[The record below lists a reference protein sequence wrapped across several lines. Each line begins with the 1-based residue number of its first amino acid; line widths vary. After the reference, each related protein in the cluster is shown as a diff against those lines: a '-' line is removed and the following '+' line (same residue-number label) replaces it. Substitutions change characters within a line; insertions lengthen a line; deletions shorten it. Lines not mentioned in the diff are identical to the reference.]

1 MYICICITMHK
12 YEYIHHTLK
21 KVGILA
27 TGCRRVRAQKTTQ
40 NVKKG
45 RKIALTGSKSKE
57 KTTLPK
63 FLGFRIY
70 SE

>member
-27 TGCRRVRAQKTTQ
+27 TGCRRQ
-40 NVKKG
+40 
-45 RKIALTGSKSKE
+45 GSKNDAKM
-57 KTTLPK
+57 PK
-63 FLGFRIY
+63 LAQNQKKKRCKNLLRNSGCRRF
-70 SE
+70 